1 MFSRVDLETPLPS
14 ANEALAQLHD
24 RFAGEYLARF
34 STSRITHLARQ
45 TLCRLLPQGEPK
57 RERVAQ
63 ALHLS
68 QRTLQRRLQE
78 EGTSYQQLLDD
89 TRRDM
94 AEQYLQQPGLTL
106 LEVAYLL
113 GFADPSN
120 FFRAFRRWFG
130 CTPNEYRARRQ
141 AQSPGQA
148 GRFRA
153 ARRVAPRPGA
163 GSSREPG
170 PTACRRPCRRR

>member
-1 MFSRVDLETPLPS
+1 M
-14 ANEALAQLHD
+14 
-24 RFAGEYLARF
+24 
-34 STSRITHLARQ
+34 
-45 TLCRLLPQGEPK
+45 
-57 RERVAQ
+57 AQ

-141 AQSPGQA
+141 GVARPGGTLQGCPA
-148 GRFRA
+148 GCA
-153 ARRVAPRPGA
+153 EAWRRVQSRTWADSVSPALPKALTTAATFLPSTGWLTSKRRLA
-163 GSSREPG
+163 TTRLSSVR
-170 PTACRRPCRRR
+170 TRRAS

>member
-1 MFSRVDLETPLPS
+1 M
-14 ANEALAQLHD
+14 
-24 RFAGEYLARF
+24 
-34 STSRITHLARQ
+34 
-45 TLCRLLPQGEPK
+45 CRLLPQGEPK

-120 FFRAFRRWFG
+120 FFRAFRRWFWLHAQRIPGAPPGAPGLVARPGGTLQG
-130 CTPNEYRARRQ
+130 CT
-141 AQSPGQA
+141 A
-148 GRFRA
+148 GCA
-153 ARRVAPRPGA
+153 EAWRRVQSRTWADSVSPALPKALTTAATFLPSTGWLTSKRRLA
-163 GSSREPG
+163 TTRLSSVR
-170 PTACRRPCRRR
+170 TRRAS